1 MPTNQEQENPFGKI
15 SLSESKVENPFAV
28 FAKKPQQTHQV
39 PPQDEENPFGKIPLS
54 ESKVPNPFAVFAK
67 KNPQPEPVPQPE
79 AKPEYT
85 WGETVANTA
94 MALGSKLNQGALEFS
109 AALARRAQAPT
120 SSVLADALSA
130 AAAVDRGITD
140 SWNFFGG
147 DAKYSK
153 SLQRQA
159 QMASDFAAEQRAEN
173 EKNNVVAGLLGR
185 YLDANQK
192 ARAEYQ
198 DFDQTMNPQFAA
210 QQQAVADAKG
220 FWGTTKAYAQNPMAL
235 AGDVAGSAPA
245 MLAGAGLARAVG
257 AATLARGG
265 TMAQATAR
273 ASTAGLLAEGA
284 TSGLM
289 GREQLYGKVS
299 QMPYAQL
306 MESPRFEELVKG
318 GMSFK
323 QARERLANELADQV
337 TLPAAMATIAG
348 GKLMNWLFR
357 GDASAALLA
366 GQKATLK
373 TIPRNAAQE
382 GAEEAVQSVGE
393 EAASH
398 RAEQQADVHADFD
411 LGGTLARGLM
421 TGAAMGAGGAAGS
434 ALDWRGRKGAGA
446 AAAQAQGEG
455 DEPDDGLDEGPG
467 EGQQPAAPAAQQAF
481 SREGYVQYRRTL
493 ESGGNPQ
500 AKAKTSS
507 AFGIDQFLDG
517 TWLDVVAQAKPD
529 WAEGLTRE
537 QLLAQ
542 RANPQRSGEMA
553 DFLDRQNA
561 QRLQSQGLEVNNHN
575 LYAMHHF
582 GAKGLT
588 FAKAA
593 MDVPMAQILTEAQL
607 KANPYLAKMSK
618 AQLIAHWDKRAGV
631 QAAAGHDT
639 PSTRVHID
647 DAADARAAEIE
658 VLQSMGENLTDAQ
671 RARLGQLQAEEAAA
685 QPARSFEQELAE
697 AAELDGQAQQAQQ
710 AGQAQ
715 SVPGR
720 AAEMVLQNRDRS
732 TAASIEQMNA
742 IAAKPDYLRTGPSRT
757 MDQGAP
763 VVFGDFPASSILG
776 REETVADGRGDRVK
790 TRYAVVDAADVI
802 PSNTADGLPVQS
814 YAAGEPGKLRAV
826 AGNGRAAGLIEA
838 YNRGTA
844 GQYRQ
849 ELMED
854 AQSLGIEPAHI
865 ERLQSPMLV
874 RIMDE
879 ADVTPDIG
887 DRSNTVATARLSPLE
902 EASNDAKRVNLAALE
917 FGEDGSPTAASL
929 RGFINA
935 MPEAER
941 GNMLGPD
948 GAPTRQ
954 AVDRLMAAAFK
965 QAYGNDELVK
975 LHAQA
980 TDPEA
985 RTVMAALA
993 DSAGAMAQLAGA
1005 GEFDI
1010 RQAVA
1015 DAAALAV
1022 NARRKGRTLAQEVQN
1037 LDLDMNPE
1045 ALVIAQFMAQNI
1057 RSARRIADGL
1067 RNFAQRALQQ
1077 VQIAQ
1082 QNAVQGGMFG
1092 DQPTLTR
1099 KQLFEEF
1106 GNAHQQPAA
1115 QPGAARAE
1123 SGQAPAAQP
1132 GRAGP
1137 DAQLAQPERA
1147 HARAAG
1153 SGPADRAQGG
1163 AAAGQDGRVEA
1174 AAGAAAG
1181 PGSADRPDVRLS
1193 RQKGQAQ
1200 ELGQTQQQYKD
1211 TERAYGGRAAYDR
1224 AKAAGKTK
1232 LSYGQW
1238 VQVRTPSFKQWF
1250 GDWELAGLAKSMRRV
1265 RGSNQAKEV
1274 RAEIVGAELVN
1285 LESGFT
1291 ATVSGESFAKMMSRS
1306 NVERSVSSQ
1315 AHMQAL
1321 GNIDKLFA
1329 LARVREVRA
1338 PKKVH
1343 DAGDMAAVHH
1353 FEVPMPFD
1361 GQVLRVKIM
1370 GKEFVSPDKGNRLY
1384 LIEAVEIENAGVE
1397 GEDPRVSGQFQRGGE
1412 TASSPLPG
1420 ADARFAQMVEAVNG
1434 DGVSKAVDPD
1444 TGEPLAT
1451 HLDGGHEF
1459 EQTARAYGGRA
1470 AYDRAKAAGKTK
1482 LSYGQWVQ
1490 VRTPSF
1496 KQWFGDWEAVQ
1507 NVDVLQGP
1515 AVAVLEGHD
1524 APHGYPA
1531 LREWALAQFQKVG
1544 GKATNPEI
1552 GDVALDMR
1560 AVRDSMAHGM
1570 NPFKAEAFA
1579 AVAPVIEKGAVV
1591 ARGEGGKSVYISAPV
1606 KIRGVD
1612 DVVTVLVHREE
1623 HTQRMYV
1630 HSVTTKENLLKA
1642 RDSSSSTAA
1651 SATSSGKVT
1660 SGDVASVLHNLLTF
1674 NPSEVS
1680 KAVDPDT
1687 GEPLAT
1693 HLDGGHEFEQ
1703 TARAYGGKA
1712 AWEKA
1717 KAEGQTK
1724 LTYHQWVQV
1733 RTPAFKKW
1741 WGYDWQA
1748 DQANERTTGAR
1759 GTGAVAQSSDRG
1771 GDRGLAQGAARGFPF
1786 VSPNGEPRVFY
1797 HGTRD
1802 AFSAFDVE
1810 HPNKKDV
1817 GWLGRGHYV
1826 TSDRWTAEYYAK
1838 AKRGESAPRVME
1850 LFARPFN
1857 ALELTQEDK
1866 ARFKNL
1872 TAKGAQSLSQQLL
1885 AKGYGG
1891 TYTIDED
1898 GGIEFAVFDARGLKS
1913 ATGNSGD
1920 FDAQNPD
1927 IRYSRRQQ
1935 AAGQQRA
1942 EQVRRTVDGIRRHW
1956 KNAPEV
1962 VVAASLHDEA
1972 IPEELRSAVQA
1983 KQGQGAPEGFF
1994 HDGKVYL
2001 IADRLP
2007 KPRDVARVLLHEALG
2022 HWGLRGVFG
2031 KRLTLVLR
2039 DIQAARPQ
2047 EVIAK
2052 AREYGLHGLGQAK
2065 EASNSEIWKSM
2076 SQEQRDEAAEEVLAS
2091 MAQHQP
2097 QLGFV
2102 RRAVAAM
2109 RSWLR
2114 EHVPLFNELALTQDE
2129 IVNNY
2134 LLPARRWVERS
2145 AKAGVAGGRPA
2156 LSRSRP
2162 RPASDA
2168 EKARI
2173 LQGEP
2178 VARLATKDAP
2188 SGSYADVVQA
2198 VARMFAR
2205 QGGVATRQDIG
2216 EVVLDERAAKSS
2228 MAHGGANA
2236 YKRAAFAAVK
2246 DVIERGAVVMQAQ
2259 HARDGTSFYIAA
2271 PVTIDGSDNM
2281 VTVLV
2286 RKDANTQ
2293 RMYLH
2298 SVMLKENLLKP
2309 SVSAADA
2316 EASEPHSATTSG
2328 DAQSIA
2334 QNTHEREAVESPLKR
2349 RVSSVDAKASER
2361 SGSSASGDS
2370 WSIAQNA
2377 HKREATKSL
2386 LDLRVSRTDTASGVE
2401 RSGSTN
2407 QEGKATVPPSP
2418 QEGKAAPEA
2427 VADELRRLL
2436 TLDVQAGLQDVR
2448 FSRSQRVRAAANA
2461 ALDKVGDWMD
2471 DSLEIPEHWSP
2482 AEKSAASKFDRY
2494 SKKQPLS
2501 ERVREIGHN
2510 ARDRVVQGVVDQFRP
2525 LKGLSKTA
2533 WMQAQLSKGTDGAV
2547 EAVATLGI
2555 PVLKDGAIAV
2565 ETDQYPEGFLG
2576 ELSKQLG
2583 STEEVRNFFMYV
2595 VGNRAD
2601 RLSKEW
2607 TVTYADGTTVRY
2619 KDQATA
2625 LQAAKGKPGAKAQ
2638 AASRENLFNAEE
2650 IEAMKNKLY
2659 GKMANGRPRPE
2670 AYHNALVALNRYNR
2684 SILDIAEAAGLID
2697 PESRKQWESDFYVPF
2712 YRVSAENNTA
2722 FDFSSKGTGLARQQ
2736 VIRRLEGGTDKLGDP
2751 LENLMANW
2759 HAMLTASMRNLAAN
2773 NALNAAQSMGEAR
2786 QVKEPVEGG
2795 TWTMQGGKK
2804 VYWQVDDP
2812 LVLIALESLNFNGYN
2827 NALMRTAG
2835 KAKHMLTVGVTAS
2848 PVFRIRNLIR
2858 DTLQATATADVG
2870 YDPIGNALEGLAL
2883 TAKGSDTRAQLIA
2896 GGGAVRFGSFNDG
2909 NQAQHYE
2916 RMIAKGIEEGQIL
2929 DTPQKIRRFF
2939 GDALNNYQEVGDRIE
2954 MVNRAVIYQRTLAKT
2969 KSHLEASFE
2978 ARDLMNFT
2986 SMGSFAAVRA
2996 IAQVVPFAN
3005 ARVQGMDRLVR
3016 GAARDPRRFW
3026 AVTGL
3031 IGMASAVLY
3040 LLNADDDEYR
3050 AMPDY
3055 IRNTYWPVKMG
3066 GKWYYIPKPFEV
3078 GAMGTVVER
3087 FTELVFSDGD
3097 YQAKDF
3103 KDSVM
3108 SILMNSLSMNLTPQL
3123 IKPAAEAW
3131 FNYDM
3136 FREQAIEGMA
3146 LERLLPE
3153 DRYDANTSAAAI
3165 AAGRA
3170 LGASPKKIEHL
3181 IRGYFGWLGVQALN
3195 AGDWM
3200 ARPMMDL
3207 PESPKSD
3214 LSSVNNWFVVGDMVK
3229 DSGTIPSKYAERF
3242 YRLQSEINEIY
3253 ASASNARRLGE
3264 LQRYQELV
3272 SRPEMAAYPVLHQAQ
3287 KGVTLINQQMRLTLA
3302 SSAPAAEKNR
3312 RLQELRARRDE
3323 IARRVDKIVREAQMW
3338 RKGG

>member
-1 MPTNQEQENPFGKI
+1 MPTTQERKNPFDEFDGQDNTGNPFAVFAKRP
-15 SLSESKVENPFAV
+15 EPAAADHSKASNPFDEFDGQDNTGNPFAV
-28 FAKKPQQTHQV
+28 FAKK
-39 PPQDEENPFGKIPLS
+39 K
-54 ESKVPNPFAVFAK
+54 
-67 KNPQPEPVPQPE
+67 PQPEPVPQPE

-85 WGETVANTA
+85 WGETVANSM
-94 MALGSKLNQGALEFS
+94 MAAGSKLNQGMLEFS
-109 AALARRAQAPT
+109 AAAARRAQAPT
-120 SSVLADALSA
+120 SSALADVLSVV
-130 AAAVDRGITD
+130 AAVDRGITD
-140 SWNFFGG
+140 GWNFFGG

-173 EKNNVVAGLLGR
+173 EKNNVVAGLLGQ

-192 ARAEYQ
+192 AQAEYQ

-220 FWGTTKAYAQNPMAL
+220 FWGTTRAYAQNPMAM

-245 MLAGAGLARAVG
+245 MLPGAILARGVG

-411 LGGTLARGLM
+411 LGGTMARGLM

-455 DEPDDGLDEGPG
+455 DELDDGPG
-467 EGQQPAAPAAQQAF
+467 EGPQQAAPAAQQAF

-593 MDVPMAQILTEAQL
+593 MDAPMAQILTEAQL

-631 QAAAGHDT
+631 PTAAGHDT
-639 PSTRVHID
+639 PSTRVQID
-647 DAADARAAEIE
+647 DAPDARAAEIE

-697 AAELDGQAQQAQQ
+697 AAELDGQAQQ

-887 DRSNTVATARLSPLE
+887 DRSNTAATARLSPLE

-1077 VQIAQ
+1077 VQIAE

-1153 SGPADRAQGG
+1153 DRPADRAQGG
-1163 AAAGQDGRVEA
+1163 AAAGQEGRVEA

-1238 VQVRTPSFKQWF
+1238 VQVRTP
-1250 GDWELAGLAKSMRRV
+1250 
-1265 RGSNQAKEV
+1265 N
-1274 RAEIVGAELVN
+1274 
-1285 LESGFT
+1285 
-1291 ATVSGESFAKMMSRS
+1291 
-1306 NVERSVSSQ
+1306 
-1315 AHMQAL
+1315 
-1321 GNIDKLFA
+1321 
-1329 LARVREVRA
+1329 
-1338 PKKVH
+1338 
-1343 DAGDMAAVHH
+1343 
-1353 FEVPMPFD
+1353 
-1361 GQVLRVKIM
+1361 
-1370 GKEFVSPDKGNRLY
+1370 
-1384 LIEAVEIENAGVE
+1384 
-1397 GEDPRVSGQFQRGGE
+1397 
-1412 TASSPLPG
+1412 
-1420 ADARFAQMVEAVNG
+1420 
-1434 DGVSKAVDPD
+1434 
-1444 TGEPLAT
+1444 
-1451 HLDGGHEF
+1451 
-1459 EQTARAYGGRA
+1459 
-1470 AYDRAKAAGKTK
+1470 
-1482 LSYGQWVQ
+1482 
-1490 VRTPSF
+1490 F
-1496 KQWFGDWEAVQ
+1496 KQWFGDWEAVRAQ
-1507 NVDVLQGP
+1507 ERLDAMRPVEVDLPDALRGASLEQLREAVKARLDALAESG
-1515 AVAVLEGHD
+1515 AVAQHPD
-1524 APHGYPA
+1524 
-1531 LREWALAQFQKVG
+1531 VG
-1544 GKATNPEI
+1544 EI
-1552 GDVALDMR
+1552 GFSKGNNKKALSTSAAPEKLHAAHDI
-1560 AVRDSMAHGM
+1560 VR
-1570 NPFKAEAFA
+1570 
-1579 AVAPVIEKGAVV
+1579 VIESAVHVGSALSGKPDEVGHGTTYHTLAAKVRAAGKEFV
-1591 ARGEGGKSVYISAPV
+1591 A
-1606 KIRGVD
+1606 
-1612 DVVTVLVHREE
+1612 VVTVKQSPEGKKFYNTVALASGQE
-1623 HTQRMYV
+1623 
-1630 HSVTTKENLLKA
+1630 KA
-1642 RDSSSSTAA
+1642 PAA
-1651 SATSSGKVT
+1651 YPGDRAPVGVGSATAFTGASR
-1660 SGDVASVLHNLLTF
+1660 SVLPAMRRV
-1674 NPSEVS
+1674 NPADVS
-1680 KAVDPDT
+1680 KVIDPET
-1687 GEPLAT
+1687 GEPL
-1693 HLDGGHEFEQ
+1693 
-1703 TARAYGGKA
+1703 
-1712 AWEKA
+1712 
-1717 KAEGQTK
+1717 
-1724 LTYHQWVQV
+1724 VV
-1733 RTPAFKKW
+1733 
-1741 WGYDWQA
+1741 
-1748 DQANERTTGAR
+1748 
-1759 GTGAVAQSSDRG
+1759 
-1771 GDRGLAQGAARGFPF
+1771 
-1786 VSPNGEPRVFY
+1786 Y
-1797 HGTRD
+1797 HGTSEPDLTVFDLMQARQNAD
-1802 AFSAFDVE
+1802 IPSFFFSTQRE
-1810 HPNKKDV
+1810 E
-1817 GWLGRGHYV
+1817 
-1826 TSDRWTAEYYAK
+1826 AE
-1838 AKRGESAPRVME
+1838 
-1850 LFARPFN
+1850 
-1857 ALELTQEDK
+1857 
-1866 ARFKNL
+1866 
-1872 TAKGAQSLSQQLL
+1872 
-1885 AKGYGG
+1885 GYGDNVLEAFLNIRNPVEKPDANMRGSEVRKELEAQGVDG
-1891 TYTIDED
+1891 TIVDDYWSVEYAAFRPTQI
-1898 GGIEFAVFDARGLKS
+1898 KS
-1913 ATGNSGD
+1913 AIGNSGD

-1927 IRYSRRQQ
+1927 IRYSRQQQ

-2162 RPASDA
+2162 RQASDA

-2178 VARLATKDAP
+2178 VARLDTGNAP
-2188 SGSYADVVQA
+2188 VGAASIRQWASGVF
-2198 VARMFAR
+2198 RR
-2205 QGGVATRQDIG
+2205 QGGKAVHPVIG
-2216 EVVLDERAAKSS
+2216 EVLLDDRAVRNSL
-2228 MAHGGANA
+2228 AH
-2236 YKRAAFAAVK
+2236 KRPNQFRVAAFAAVK
-2246 DVIERGAVVMQAQ
+2246 DVLESGVLVLSAQ
-2259 HARDGTSFYIAA
+2259 HGDVDSYFVSA
-2271 PVTIDGSDNM
+2271 PVALDGVPNI

-2286 RKDANTQ
+2286 HKDAQTQ

-2298 SVMLKENLLKP
+2298 SVTTKENLLNHRL
-2309 SVSAADA
+2309 SRADA
-2316 EASEPHSATTSG
+2316 A
-2328 DAQSIA
+2328 
-2334 QNTHEREAVESPLKR
+2334 
-2349 RVSSVDAKASER
+2349 ASER
-2361 SGSSASGDS
+2361 SGSTGSGDDS
-2370 WSIAQNA
+2370 
-2377 HKREATKSL
+2377 SL
-2386 LDLRVSRTDTASGVE
+2386 NPNVQGR
-2401 RSGSTN
+2401 
-2407 QEGKATVPPSP
+2407 KADSAEV
-2418 QEGKAAPEA
+2418 AA
-2427 VADELRRLL
+2427 ELRRLL
-2436 TLDVQAGLQDVR
+2436 TLDVQAGPQDIR

-2471 DSLEIPEHWSP
+2471 DSLDIPEHWSP

-2786 QVKEPVEGG
+2786 QVSEPVEGG

-2870 YDPIGNALEGLAL
+2870 YNPIGNALEGLAL

-2929 DTPQKIRRFF
+2929 DTPQKIRQFF

-2954 MVNRAVIYQRTLAKT
+2954 MVNRAVIYQRALAEG

-3031 IGMASAVLY
+3031 IGMASAALY

-3097 YQAKDF
+3097 YQVKDF

-3323 IARRVDKIVREAQMW
+3323 IARRVDKIVREAQMG